1 LSGADEMTSGDG
13 NPVEEA
19 VAQVEAARTRD
30 HRRRWFPSSA
40 PGWVILIS
48 AIAVVLV
55 ASVAVGLRFGLN
67 TMPGLAFVEAQ
78 ANGLKI
84 GRYGKLKIEGVSGDI
99 WRNVTIRR
107 LIIYDEKGTWL
118 EGRNLNMKWRYHE
131 LLARRFHADAIRA
144 EQLTLIRRP
153 TLTPKE
159 KSGALPVTVLIDAL
173 QARVE
178 SKPAF
183 SQVEGRFDLSGRLAL
198 QRGGGGT
205 AGRFVARSL
214 MHQGDFADVDFDL
227 GRSDTLMV
235 NARASEASGGALA
248 GAIGL
253 DANQPF
259 ALDAQARGTIKVGQ
273 FKLLV
278 TSGPNQP
285 AKADGRWDARG
296 GAANGYVRLDASRL
310 TGLYARLFGP
320 QVKFDIAG
328 RKGSGDFYDLNARLD
343 SETLSV
349 TAVGPANLGRRLA
362 GPGGI
367 AVTGNTPS
375 LDRLSFGAVK
385 GQASFIGRFNGDL
398 DSFTLRGD
406 ARAANVSLAGYTVGA
421 ASGPVTVARAKGEIG
436 IVTSLAGSGG
446 RGQGYLAALLGQRPT
461 ADADIAILKDG
472 RLLLKRVRANGAG
485 LKVDAS
491 GSRGLL
497 GGLSFNGKAELW
509 NFGAAKLGGKG
520 RLAGSWSA
528 DQGGEGGPWVFT
540 VDARG
545 TGLALGVSELDR
557 LLGAAPRLRG
567 KASLQPSG
575 QVDVAEARLDGDKAF
590 AKGAGRLG
598 AKGDLAF
605 KLDWNAEGPFR
616 VGPVEVAGKAKGDGS
631 ITGALSAPR
640 ADLTAQV
647 DQIDLPRLPLRN
659 AALTLTFMQRP
670 GGGDG
675 AFALNAESQYGPARL
690 RTDFAF
696 TEGGVNLSGLDA
708 DAGGVKAQGS
718 VALRRGRPSS
728 ADLQLA
734 VGPGV
739 LLTEGSITGTARVVD
754 ASGGARATLN
764 LNAKNAVLRDAA
776 GLTLDTATIT
786 ADGPLDRLPLRIV
799 ASGAAS
805 NGAYSLDANGI
816 LTEQPQAQGWQLT
829 LDGSGKLGRTQ
840 IGTTETARLV
850 FGGPVTEAHLKLSAA
865 TGQRGHNAGSAIID
879 ARISKGAADIVA
891 DITGLPLAAFNQDLA
906 GRVDAK
912 LSLRG
917 QGDALTG
924 ALDATL
930 KNVRA
935 RGSGQTLTLDGQVQA
950 RLNDRSITIDASARG
965 AQGLA
970 AEGSFLLPAVAS
982 AAPLRLAI
990 DRRRPAEGTFSA
1002 NGEIKPLWDLLM
1014 SGERSLSGQIAMNG
1028 NLGGT
1033 LADPRLVGVGRLT
1046 GGSFEDGATGL
1057 SLRNL
1062 TLAANFADNAIDVS
1076 QVSATDPN
1084 GGKAAGSGRVS
1095 LLREGVSSFRLDLTR
1110 FQVIDNDIAQATAS
1124 GQVTINRGAA
1134 GNPRVE
1140 GSLRIDRAE
1149 IAAEPLSPSGVTPM
1163 DVVEVNK
1170 PSTAATRRAEAAK
1183 VAETRGAAID
1193 LAIDLRA
1200 PRAIFVR
1207 GRGLDVEM
1215 SLDAKVG
1222 GTTARPVLSGMAR
1235 VVRGEYDFA
1244 GKRFE
1249 FDERGSVTLS
1259 TDPSKIR
1266 LNLTATRVDPS
1277 ITAVIKV
1284 EGTAA
1289 KPEITLTSSP
1299 QLPQDEVLSRVLF
1312 GSSAASLSPFE
1323 AAQLASALAAL
1334 AGGGGFDVIGNI
1346 RQLAGLDRLTI
1357 GGTDLTGVTVA
1368 GGKYLTNDVYLEL
1381 IGGGREG
1388 GAVQVEW
1395 RVRKNLSLVSR
1406 IAGSG
1411 ESKLS
1416 VRWLR
1421 DY

>member
-1 LSGADEMTSGDG
+1 MTGADQTPAA
-13 NPVEEA
+13 PVR
-19 VAQVEAARTRD
+19 ARN
-30 HRRRWFPSSA
+30 HLRRWFPSSA
-40 PGWVILIS
+40 PGWVILVS
-48 AIAVVLV
+48 AVAVIVV
-55 ASVAVGLRFGLN
+55 ATVAVGVRFGLN
-67 TMPGLAFVEAQ
+67 TVPGLAFVEAQ

-131 LLARRFHADAIRA
+131 LFVRRFHADAIHA
-144 EQLTLIRRP
+144 EQVTLIRRP

-159 KSGALPVTVLIDAL
+159 KSGSLPLTILIDAL
-173 QARVE
+173 QAKIE

-198 QRGGGGT
+198 QRGGGT

-214 MHQGDFADVDFDL
+214 MHQGDFADVAFDL
-227 GRSDTLMV
+227 GRSDALMV
-235 NARASEASGGALA
+235 NARASEARGGALA
-248 GAIGL
+248 GALGL
-253 DANQPF
+253 DAKQPF
-259 ALDAQARGTIKVGQ
+259 SLDAQARGTTKVGQ

-285 AKADGRWDARG
+285 AKADGSWDARG

-328 RKGSGDFYDLNARLD
+328 KKGLGDFYDLNARLD

-349 TAVGPANLGRRLA
+349 TAVGPANLGKRMA
-362 GPGGI
+362 GPGGL

-375 LDRLSFGAVK
+375 IERLTLGSVK
-385 GQASFIGRFNGDL
+385 GQGNFIGRFNGDIAN
-398 DSFTLRGD
+398 FTLRGD
-406 ARAANVSLAGYTVGA
+406 VRGANVSLAGYTLGA
-421 ASGPVTVARAKGEIG
+421 ASGPVTLARAKGEIG
-436 IVTSLAGSGG
+436 IVTSLVGSGG
-446 RGQGYLAALLGQRPT
+446 RGQGYLAALLGPKPT
-461 ADADIAILKDG
+461 ADGDIAILKDG
-472 RLLLKRVRANGAG
+472 RVLLKRVRANGAG

-497 GGLSFNGKAELW
+497 GGLSFKGKAELW
-509 NFGAAKLGGKG
+509 NFGAARLGGKG

-528 DQGGEGGPWVFT
+528 DQGGDGKPWVFT
-540 VDARG
+540 VDAKG

-557 LLGAAPRLRG
+557 LLGPAPRLRG
-567 KASLQPSG
+567 KASLQNG
-575 QVDVAEARLDGDKAF
+575 AVDVAEARLDGDKAF

-616 VGPVEVAGKAKGDGS
+616 VGPVEVAGKARGDGS
-631 ITGALSAPR
+631 ISGSLLAPR

-675 AFALNAESQYGPARL
+675 AFALAAESQYGPARL

-696 TEGGVNLSGLDA
+696 TDGGVNLSGLDA
-708 DAGGVKAQGS
+708 DAGGVKARGS

-728 ADLQLA
+728 ADLVLA

-739 LLTEGSITGTARVVD
+739 LLTEGSITGTAKIVD

-764 LNAKNAVLRDAA
+764 LTAKDAVLRDAA

-786 ADGPLDRLPLRIV
+786 ADGPLDRLPLRIQ
-799 ASGAAS
+799 ASGAAP
-805 NGAYSLDANGI
+805 NGSYSLDANGI

-829 LDGSGKLGRTQ
+829 LDGAGKLGRTQ
-840 IGTTETARLV
+840 IRTTETARLV
-850 FGGPVTEAHLKLSAA
+850 FGGPVTEAHLKLAA
-865 TGQRGHNAGSAIID
+865 TGGRAADGGGTAVID
-879 ARISKGAADIVA
+879 ARIAKGSADIVA
-891 DITGLPLAAFNQDLA
+891 DITGLPLAAINEDLA
-906 GRVDAK
+906 GRADAK
-912 LSLRG
+912 LTLRG
-917 QGDALTG
+917 QGETLTG
-924 ALDATL
+924 ALDATV

-935 RGSGQTLTLDGQVQA
+935 RGSGKTLTLDGEVQA
-950 RLNDRSITIDASARG
+950 RLNDRTITIEATASS
-965 AQGLA
+965 AQGLKA
-970 AEGSFLLPAVAS
+970 NGSFVLPAVAS

-990 DRRRPAEGTFSA
+990 DRRRPAQGTFHA
-1002 NGEIKPLWDLLM
+1002 DGEIKPLWDLLM
-1014 SGERSLSGQIAMNG
+1014 SGERSLSGQVVLNG
-1028 NLGGT
+1028 TLGGT
-1033 LADPRLVGVGRLT
+1033 LADPRLLGEGALSNGT
-1046 GGSFEDGATGL
+1046 FEDGPTGIK
-1057 SLRNL
+1057 LRNVGL
-1062 TLAANFADNAIDVS
+1062 TAAFADNAIDIR
-1076 QVSATDPN
+1076 QVSATDPK
-1084 GGKAAGSGRVS
+1084 GGKATGSGRIS
-1095 LLREGVSSFRLDLTR
+1095 LLREGSSSFRLDLTK

-1124 GQVTINRGAA
+1124 GQVTINRTAA

-1140 GSLRIDRAE
+1140 GALRIDRAE

-1163 DVVEVNK
+1163 DVVEINR
-1170 PSTAATRRAEAAK
+1170 PITPAARRAEAREAAK
-1183 VAETRGAAID
+1183 DRGATIE
-1193 LAIDLRA
+1193 LAVALKA
-1200 PRAIFVR
+1200 PRGLFVR

-1215 SLDAKVG
+1215 SLDANVS
-1222 GTTARPVLSGMAR
+1222 GTTAHPVLTGMAR

-1266 LNLTATRVDPS
+1266 LNLTATREDPS
-1277 ITAVIKV
+1277 ITAVIRV

-1312 GSSAASLSPFE
+1312 GSSAAQLSPYE

-1334 AGGGGFDVIGNI
+1334 AGGGGFDVIGNV
-1346 RQLAGLDRLTI
+1346 RELAGLDRLTI
-1357 GGTDLTGVTVA
+1357 GGTELTGVTVA
-1368 GGKYLTNDVYLEL
+1368 GGKYLTNDVYFEL

-1411 ESKLS
+1411 DSKLS
-1416 VRWLR
+1416 VRWRR

>member
-1 LSGADEMTSGDG
+1 MSGADETSAA
-13 NPVEEA
+13 PVR
-19 VAQVEAARTRD
+19 ARN
-30 HRRRWFPSSA
+30 HLRRWFPSSA
-40 PGWVILIS
+40 PGWIILIS
-48 AIAVVLV
+48 AVAVIVV
-55 ASVAVGLRFGLN
+55 ATVAVGLRFGLN
-67 TMPGLAFVEAQ
+67 TVPGLAFIEAQ

-84 GRYGKLKIEGVSGDI
+84 GRYGKLRIEGVSGDI
-99 WRNVTIRR
+99 WRDVSIRR

-131 LLARRFHADAIRA
+131 LFARRFHADAIAA
-144 EQLTLIRRP
+144 EQITLIRRP

-173 QARVE
+173 QARID
-178 SKPAF
+178 SRPAF

-198 QRGGGGT
+198 QRQGGGT

-214 MHQGDFADVDFDL
+214 MHQGDFADVTFDL
-227 GRSDTLMV
+227 GRSDALLV

-248 GAIGL
+248 GALGL
-253 DANQPF
+253 DARQPF
-259 ALDAQARGTIKVGQ
+259 ALDAQARGTTKVGQ

-278 TSGPNQP
+278 ASGPNQP
-285 AKADGRWDARG
+285 AKADGNWDASG

-328 RKGSGDFYDLNARLD
+328 KKGAGEFYDLNARLD

-349 TAVGPANLGRRLA
+349 TAVGPANLGKQLA

-367 AVTGNTPS
+367 AVTGNTP
-375 LDRLSFGAVK
+375 LIERLSFGAVK
-385 GQASFIGRFNGDL
+385 GQANFVGRFNGDINA
-398 DSFTLRGD
+398 FTLRGD
-406 ARAANVSLAGYTVGA
+406 ARGANVSLAGYTLGS
-421 ASGPVTVARAKGEIG
+421 ASGPVTVTRAKGEIG
-436 IVTSLAGSGG
+436 IVTNLAGAGG
-446 RGQGYLAALLGQRPT
+446 RGQGYLAALLGQQPK
-461 ADADIAILKDG
+461 ADGDIAILKDG
-472 RLLLKRVRANGAG
+472 RVLLKRVRANGAG
-485 LKVDAS
+485 LKIDAS

-497 GGLSFNGKAELW
+497 GGLSFKGQAELW

-528 DQGGEGGPWVFT
+528 DQGGADKPWVFT
-540 VDARG
+540 VDAKG

-567 KASLQPSG
+567 KASLQRSG

-616 VGPVEVAGKAKGDGS
+616 IGPVEVAGKAKGDGAIAGS
-631 ITGALSAPR
+631 LSAPR

-647 DQIDLPRLPLRN
+647 DEIDLPRLPLRN

-675 AFALNAESQYGPARL
+675 AFAINADSQYGPARL
-690 RTDFAF
+690 STDFAF
-696 TEGGVNLSGLDA
+696 TEDGVNLSGLDA
-708 DAGGVKAQGS
+708 DAGGVKAQGA

-728 ADLQLA
+728 ADLVLA
-734 VGPGV
+734 IGPGV
-739 LLTEGSITGTARVVD
+739 VLTEGAITGTAKVVD
-754 ASGGARATLN
+754 STGGARATLN
-764 LNAKNAVLRDAA
+764 LTARDTVLRDAA
-776 GLTLDTATIT
+776 GMTLDTATIT
-786 ADGPLDRLPLRIV
+786 ADGPLDRLPLRIQ
-799 ASGAAS
+799 ASGAAP
-805 NGAYSLDANGI
+805 NGAYSLDASGI
-816 LTEQPQAQGWQLT
+816 LTEQPQAEGWQLT
-829 LDGSGKLGRTQ
+829 LDGAGKLGRTQ
-840 IGTTETARLV
+840 IRTTETARLE
-850 FGGPVTEAHLKLSAA
+850 FGGPVTEAHLKLAAA
-865 TGQRGHNAGSAIID
+865 TGQRGDNPGAATID
-879 ARISKGAADIVA
+879 ARIAKGSADIVA
-891 DITGLPLAAFNQDLA
+891 DITGLPLAAFNPDLA
-906 GRVDAK
+906 GRADAK
-912 LSLRG
+912 LTLRG
-917 QGDALTG
+917 QGETLTG
-924 ALDATL
+924 ALDATV

-950 RLNDRSITIDASARG
+950 RLNDRSITIEGSATS
-965 AQGLA
+965 AQGLR
-970 AEGSFLLPAVAS
+970 AEGAFVLPALAS

-1014 SGERSLSGQIAMNG
+1014 SGERSLSGQIAVNG

-1033 LADPRLVGVGRLT
+1033 LADPRLVGQGQLT
-1046 GGSFEDGATGL
+1046 GGAFEDGSTGL
-1057 SLRNL
+1057 KLRNL
-1062 TLAANFADNAIDVS
+1062 SLTAAFADNAIDIS
-1076 QVSATDPN
+1076 QVSATDPK
-1084 GGKAAGSGRVS
+1084 GGKASGSGRVS
-1095 LLREGVSSFRLDLTR
+1095 LLRQGTSSFRLDLTR

-1124 GQVTINRGAA
+1124 GQVTVNRGAE

-1163 DVVEVNK
+1163 DVVEINK
-1170 PSTAATRRAEAAK
+1170 PSTPAARRAEAAEAARSK
-1183 VAETRGAAID
+1183 GAAID

-1200 PRAIFVR
+1200 SRGIFVR
-1207 GRGLDVEM
+1207 GRGLDVEL
-1215 SLDAKVG
+1215 SLDANVG
-1222 GTTARPVLSGMAR
+1222 GTTSQPQLTGTAR

-1259 TDPSKIR
+1259 TDPRKIR
-1266 LNLTATRVDPS
+1266 LNLTATREDPS
-1277 ITAVIKV
+1277 ITAAIRV

-1312 GSSAASLSPFE
+1312 GSSASQLSPYE

-1334 AGGGGFDVIGNI
+1334 AGGGGFDVIGNV

-1357 GGTDLTGVTVA
+1357 GGTELTGVTVA
-1368 GGKYLTNDVYLEL
+1368 GGKYLTNDVYFEL

-1416 VRWLR
+1416 VRWRR

>member
-1 LSGADEMTSGDG
+1 LTGSGDN
-13 NPVEEA
+13 NPVESAMAE
-19 VAQVEAARTRD
+19 VEAARAPD

-40 PGWVILIS
+40 PGWIILIS
-48 AIAVVLV
+48 VIAVILV
-55 ASVAVGLRFGLN
+55 ALAAVGVRYGFN
-67 TMPGLAFVEAQ
+67 TVPGLAFVEAR

-99 WRNVTIRR
+99 WRNVSIRR

-131 LLARRFHADAIRA
+131 LFVRRFHADAIAA

-159 KSGALPVTVLIDAL
+159 KSGSLPVTILIDAL
-173 QARVE
+173 QARID
-178 SKPAF
+178 SRPAF
-183 SQVEGRFDLSGRLAL
+183 SQVEGRFDLTGRLAL

-205 AGRFVARSL
+205 AGRFTARSL
-214 MHQGDFADVDFDL
+214 MHQGDFADVAFDL
-227 GRSDTLMV
+227 GRS
-235 NARASEASGGALA
+235 NALLVDAKASEAKGGALA
-248 GAIGL
+248 GALGL
-253 DANQPF
+253 DAGQPF
-259 ALDAQARGTIKVGQ
+259 SLNVQARGTTKVGS

-278 TSGPNQP
+278 ASGPNQP
-285 AKADGRWDARG
+285 AKADGAWDAAG
-296 GAANGYVRLDASRL
+296 GSANGYVRLDASRL
-310 TGLYARLFGP
+310 TGLYQRLFGP

-328 RKGSGDFYDLNARLD
+328 RKGAGDFYDLNARLD

-349 TAVGPANLGRRLA
+349 TAVGPANLGKRLA
-362 GPGGI
+362 GRGGL
-367 AVTGNTPS
+367 AVTGSTPS
-375 LDRLSFGAVK
+375 IERLSLGAVK
-385 GQASFIGRFNGDL
+385 GQASFVGRFNGDVEN
-398 DSFTLRGD
+398 FTLRGD
-406 ARAANVSLAGYTVGA
+406 ARGANVSLAGYTLGSA
-421 ASGPVTVARAKGEIG
+421 AGPVALARAKGEIG
-436 IVTSLAGSGG
+436 IVTSLTGAGG
-446 RGQGYLAALLGQRPT
+446 RGQGYLAALLGPRPT
-461 ADADIAILKDG
+461 ADGDIAILKDG
-472 RLLLKRVRANGAG
+472 RVLLKRVRANGAG

-497 GGLSFNGKAELW
+497 GGLSFKGKAELW

-520 RLAGSWSA
+520 RLAGGWSA
-528 DQGGEGGPWVFT
+528 DQGGDGKPWVFT
-540 VDARG
+540 VDAKG

-557 LLGAAPRLRG
+557 LLGPAPRLRG
-567 KASLQPSG
+567 KASLFKG
-575 QVDVAEARLDGDKAF
+575 AVDVAEARLGGDKAF

-598 AKGDLAF
+598 SKGELAF

-616 VGPVEVAGKAKGDGS
+616 AGPVEVAGKAKGTGS
-631 ITGALSAPR
+631 ISGALSAPR

-647 DQIDLPRLPLRN
+647 DQIDVPRLPLRN

-675 AFALNAESQYGPARL
+675 AFALNAESPYGPARL

-696 TEGGVNLSGLDA
+696 AQGGVNLSGLDA

-728 ADLQLA
+728 ADLVLA

-739 LLTEGSITGTARVVD
+739 LLTEGSIAGTAKVVD
-754 ASGGARATLN
+754 AAGGARASLN
-764 LNAKNAVLRDAA
+764 LTAKDAVLRDAA
-776 GLTLDTATIT
+776 GLTLDAATIT
-786 ADGPLDRLPLRIV
+786 ADGPLARLPLRIQ
-799 ASGAAS
+799 ASGAAP
-805 NGAYSLDANGI
+805 NGAYSIDASGV
-816 LTEQPQAQGWQLT
+816 LTERAQAQGWQLT

-840 IGTTETARLV
+840 LRTTETARLV
-850 FGGPVTEAHLKLSAA
+850 FGGPVTEAHLRLAA
-865 TGQRGHNAGSAIID
+865 TGGRNADNGGTAAID
-879 ARISKGAADIVA
+879 ARIAKGSADIVA
-891 DITGLPLAAFNQDLA
+891 DITGLPLAAINQDLA
-906 GRVDAK
+906 GRADAK
-912 LSLRG
+912 LTLKG
-917 QGDALTG
+917 QGETLTG

-935 RGSGQTLTLDGQVQA
+935 RGSGRTLTLDGTVQA
-950 RLNDRSITIDASARG
+950 RLNDRAITIEASAKS
-965 AQGLA
+965 AQGLT
-970 AEGSFLLPAVAS
+970 AEGSFVLPAVAS

-990 DRRRPAEGTFSA
+990 DRRRPAQGAFSA

-1014 SGERSLSGQIAMNG
+1014 SGDRALSGQVAVNG
-1028 NLGGT
+1028 SLGGT
-1033 LADPRLVGVGRLT
+1033 LADPRLLGQGQLT
-1046 GGSFEDGATGL
+1046 GGTFEDAATGL
-1057 SLRNL
+1057 KLRNL
-1062 TLAANFADNAIDVS
+1062 TIAAAFADNAIDVS
-1076 QVSATDPN
+1076 QVSANDPK
-1084 GGKAAGSGRVS
+1084 GGKAAGAGRVS
-1095 LLREGVSSFRLDLTR
+1095 LLREGTSSFRLDLTR
-1110 FQVIDNDIAQATAS
+1110 FQVIDNDIAEATAS

-1163 DVVEVNK
+1163 DVVEINK
-1170 PSTAATRRAEAAK
+1170 PTTPAARRAEAAAAAK
-1183 VAETRGAAID
+1183 TRGAAID
-1193 LAIDLRA
+1193 LAVDLRA
-1200 PRAIFVR
+1200 PRGIFVR

-1215 SLDAKVG
+1215 SLDANVG
-1222 GTTARPVLSGMAR
+1222 GTTARPLLTGTAR

-1266 LNLTATRVDPS
+1266 LNLTATREDPS
-1277 ITAVIKV
+1277 ITAVIRV

-1312 GSSAASLSPFE
+1312 GSSAAQLSPYE

-1346 RQLAGLDRLTI
+1346 GQLAGLDRLTI
-1357 GGTDLTGVTVA
+1357 GGTEVTGVTVA

-1395 RVRKNLSLVSR
+1395 RIRKNLSLVSR
-1406 IAGSG
+1406 IAGGG

-1416 VRWLR
+1416 VRWRR

>member
-1 LSGADEMTSGDG
+1 MSGPDRAPDEAE
-13 NPVEEA
+13 PVRA
-19 VAQVEAARTRD
+19 PQ

-48 AIAVVLV
+48 VIVVVIV
-55 ASVAVGLRFGLN
+55 ASIGVGLRFGVN
-67 TMPGLAFVEAQ
+67 TVPGLAFIEAR

-84 GRYGKLKIEGVSGDI
+84 GRFGKLKIEGVSGDL
-99 WRNVTIRR
+99 WRNVSIRR

-118 EGRNLNMKWRYHE
+118 EGRNINMKWRYHE
-131 LLARRFHADAIRA
+131 LFVRRFHADAIHA
-144 EQLTLIRRP
+144 EQIILIRQP
-153 TLTPKE
+153 TLTPKGT
-159 KSGALPVTVLIDAL
+159 SSALPVTILIDAL
-173 QARVE
+173 QAKVDSR
-178 SKPAF
+178 PAF

-198 QRGGGGT
+198 QRRGGGT
-205 AGRFVARSL
+205 TGRFVARSL
-214 MHQGDFADVDFDL
+214 MHQGDFADVAFDL
-227 GRSDTLMV
+227 GRSDALMV
-235 NARASEASGGALA
+235 NARASEAMGGALA
-248 GAIGL
+248 GALGL
-253 DANQPF
+253 DAKQPF
-259 ALDAQARGTIKVGQ
+259 SLDAQARGTTKAGQ

-278 TSGPNQP
+278 TSGASQP
-285 AKADGRWDARG
+285 AKADGAWDAGG

-328 RKGSGDFYDLNARLD
+328 RKGLGAFYNINARLD

-349 TAVGPANLGRRLA
+349 TAVGPADLGKRLA
-362 GPGGI
+362 GPGGL
-367 AVTGNTPS
+367 AVTGNASS
-375 LDRLSFGAVK
+375 LQRLTLGSVK
-385 GQASFIGRFNGDL
+385 GQGNFVGRFNGDINN
-398 DSFTLRGD
+398 FTLKGD
-406 ARAANVSLAGYTVGA
+406 ARGANISLAGYTLGA

-436 IVTSLAGSGG
+436 IVSSLTGSGG
-446 RGQGYLAALLGQRPT
+446 RGQGYLAALLGPRPT
-461 ADADIAILKDG
+461 ADGDIVILKDG
-472 RLLLKRVRANGAG
+472 RVLLKRVRANGAG

-497 GGLSFNGKAELW
+497 GGLSFKGKAELW

-528 DQGGEGGPWVFT
+528 DQGGDGKPWVFT
-540 VDARG
+540 VDAKG

-557 LLGAAPRLRG
+557 LLGPAPRLRG
-567 KASLQPSG
+567 RASLQPNG
-575 QVDVAEARLDGDKAF
+575 VVDVAEARLDGDKVF

-598 AKGDLAF
+598 AKGELAF

-616 VGPVEVAGKAKGDGS
+616 VGPVEVAGKAKGTGAIS
-631 ITGALSAPR
+631 GALSAPR

-647 DQIDLPRLPLRN
+647 DQIDVPRLPLRN
-659 AALTLTFMQRP
+659 AAITLTFMQRP

-675 AFALNAESQYGPARL
+675 AFALVAESPYGPARL
-690 RTDFAF
+690 HTDFAF
-696 TEGGVNLSGLDA
+696 AAGGVNLSSLDA

-728 ADLQLA
+728 ADLVLA
-734 VGPGV
+734 IGPGV
-739 LLTEGSITGTARVVD
+739 LLTEGSIAGTAKIVD

-764 LNAKNAVLRDAA
+764 LTAKDAVLRDAA

-786 ADGPLDRLPLRIV
+786 ADGPLDRLPLRIQ
-799 ASGAAS
+799 ASGGAAS
-805 NGAYSLDANGI
+805 GSYSLDASGI
-816 LTEQPQAQGWQLT
+816 LTERPQAQGWQLT
-829 LDGSGKLGRTQ
+829 LDGAGKLGRTQ
-840 IGTTETARLV
+840 IRTTETATLV
-850 FGGPVTEAHLKLSAA
+850 FGGPVTEAHMRLAA
-865 TGQRGHNAGSAIID
+865 VTGQRGDNPGTAAIDVRIAKGS
-879 ARISKGAADIVA
+879 ADIVA

-906 GRVDAK
+906 GRADAK
-912 LSLRG
+912 LTLRG
-917 QGDALTG
+917 KGETLTG

-935 RGSGQTLTLDGQVQA
+935 RGSGKTLTLDGRVQA
-950 RLNDRSITIDASARG
+950 RLNDRTITIEASATG

-970 AEGSFLLPAVAS
+970 AQGSFVLPAVAS

-990 DRRRPAEGTFSA
+990 DRRRPAQGTFRA

-1014 SGERSLSGQIAMNG
+1014 SGDRSLSGQIALNG
-1028 NLGGT
+1028 SLGGT
-1033 LADPRLVGVGRLT
+1033 LADPRLLGQGQLT
-1046 GGSFEDGATGL
+1046 GGAFEDGSTGL
-1057 SLRNL
+1057 KLRNL
-1062 TLAANFADNAIDVS
+1062 SLTAGFADNAIDIS
-1076 QVSATDPN
+1076 QLSANDPK
-1084 GGKAAGSGRVS
+1084 GGKASGSGRVS
-1095 LLREGVSSFRLDLTR
+1095 LVRGGSSSFRLDLTR
-1110 FQVIDNDIAQATAS
+1110 FQVIDNDIAEATAT
-1124 GQVTINRGAA
+1124 GQVTINRGAT
-1134 GNPRVE
+1134 GNARVE

-1163 DVVEVNK
+1163 DVVEINK
-1170 PSTAATRRAEAAK
+1170 PLTATVRRAKAAEAAE
-1183 VAETRGAAID
+1183 ARGVAID

-1200 PRAIFVR
+1200 PRGIFVR

-1215 SLDAKVG
+1215 SLDANVG
-1222 GTTARPVLSGMAR
+1222 GTTTRPQLTGTAR

-1259 TDPSKIR
+1259 TDPSRIR
-1266 LNLTATRVDPS
+1266 LNLTATRQDPS
-1277 ITAVIKV
+1277 VTAVIHV

-1289 KPEITLTSSP
+1289 KPEIRLTSSP

-1312 GSSAASLSPFE
+1312 GSSAAQLSPFE

-1357 GGTDLTGVTVA
+1357 GGTELTGVTVA

-1395 RVRKNLSLVSR
+1395 RVRKNLSIVSR
-1406 IAGSG
+1406 IGG
-1411 ESKLS
+1411 NGDSKLS
-1416 VRWLR
+1416 VRWRR

>member
-1 LSGADEMTSGDG
+1 MSGPEDTTSGVAA
-13 NPVEEA
+13 PVQEA
-19 VAQVEAARTRD
+19 LAKVEAARAPD
-30 HRRRWFPSSA
+30 HRRRWAPSSA
-40 PGWVILIS
+40 PGWIILIS
-48 AIAVVLV
+48 VVVVMIV
-55 ASVAVGLRFGLN
+55 ATVAVGLRFGVN
-67 TMPGLAFVEAQ
+67 TVPGLAFIEAQ

-84 GRYGKLKIEGVSGDI
+84 GRYGRLKIEGVSGDI
-99 WRNVTIRR
+99 WRNVSIRR
-107 LIIYDEKGTWL
+107 LTIYDEQGTWL

-131 LLARRFHADAIRA
+131 LFVRRFHADAIAA

-173 QARVE
+173 TARID
-178 SKPAF
+178 SRPAF
-183 SQVEGRFDLSGRLAL
+183 SQVEGRFDLTGRLAL
-198 QRGGGGT
+198 QRGGGT
-205 AGRFVARSL
+205 AGRFTARSL
-214 MHQGDFADVDFDL
+214 MHQGDFADVTFDL
-227 GRSDTLMV
+227 GRSDALLV
-235 NARASEASGGALA
+235 NAKASEASGGALA
-248 GAIGL
+248 GALGL
-253 DANQPF
+253 DAKQPF
-259 ALDAQARGTIKVGQ
+259 SLDAQASGTTKVGR

-278 TSGPNQP
+278 SSGASQP
-285 AKADGRWDARG
+285 ARAEGDWNAQG

-328 RKGSGDFYDLNARLD
+328 KKGQGDFYDLNARLD
-343 SETLSV
+343 TETLSL
-349 TAVGPANLGRRLA
+349 TAVGPANLGKQLA
-362 GPGGI
+362 GPGGLAI
-367 AVTGNTPS
+367 TANTPS
-375 LDRLSFGAVK
+375 IERLSLGAVK
-385 GQASFIGRFNGDL
+385 GQANLVGRFNGQIEA
-398 DSFTLRGD
+398 FTLKGD
-406 ARAANVSLAGYTVGA
+406 ARGANVSLAGYTLGA
-421 ASGPVTVARAKGEIG
+421 VSGPVTVARTKGEIG
-436 IVTSLAGSGG
+436 IVTSLTGGGG

-461 ADADIAILKDG
+461 ADADIAILNDG

-528 DQGGEGGPWVFT
+528 DQGGEGKPWVFT

-575 QVDVAEARLDGDKAF
+575 QIDVAEARLDGDKAF
-590 AKGAGRLG
+590 AKGAGRMG

-616 VGPVEVAGKAKGDGS
+616 IGPVEVAGKAKGDGTIGGS
-631 ITGALSAPR
+631 VSSPR

-659 AALTLTFMQRP
+659 ANLTLTFMQRP

-675 AFALNAESQYGPARL
+675 AFAMEAESQYGPARL

-696 TEGGVNLSGLDA
+696 TQGGADLSGLDA
-708 DAGGVKAQGS
+708 DAGGIKAQGS

-728 ADLQLA
+728 ADLVLA

-739 LLTEGSITGTARVVD
+739 ILTEGSIAGTAKIVD
-754 ASGGARATLN
+754 SAGGARANLN
-764 LNAKNAVLRDAA
+764 LTARDAVLRDAA
-776 GLTLDTATIT
+776 GLTLDAATIT
-786 ADGPLDRLPLRIV
+786 ADGPLDRLPLRIQ
-799 ASGAAS
+799 ASGAAP
-805 NGAYSLDANGI
+805 NGSYSLDVAGI
-816 LTEQPQAQGWQLT
+816 LTEQPAAQGWQLT
-829 LDGSGKLGRTQ
+829 LDGSGKLARTQ
-840 IGTTETARLV
+840 IRTTETARLV
-850 FGGPVTEAHLKLSAA
+850 FGGPVTEAHLKLAA
-865 TGQRGHNAGSAIID
+865 TGGRAADGGGTATID
-879 ARISKGAADIVA
+879 ARIARGSADIAADIA
-891 DITGLPLAAFNQDLA
+891 GLPLSVFNQDLA
-906 GRVDAK
+906 GRADARLTLK
-912 LSLRG
+912 G
-917 QGDALTG
+917 QGETLTG

-935 RGSGQTLTLDGQVQA
+935 RGSGQTLTLDGRVQA
-950 RLNDRSITIDASARG
+950 RLNDRNISIDAEAKS
-965 AQGLA
+965 AQGLT
-970 AEGSFLLPAVAS
+970 AEGAFVLPAEAS

-990 DRRRPAEGTFSA
+990 DRRRPAQGTFSA
-1002 NGEIKPLWDLLM
+1002 HGEIKPLWDLLM
-1014 SGERSLSGQIAMNG
+1014 SGERSLSGQVALNG

-1033 LADPRLVGVGRLT
+1033 LADPRLVGEGRLT
-1046 GGSFEDGATGL
+1046 GGAFEDGATGL
-1057 SLRNL
+1057 KLRNL
-1062 TLAANFADNAIDVS
+1062 SIAATFADNAIDVS
-1076 QVSATDPN
+1076 QVSANDPK
-1084 GGKAAGSGRVS
+1084 GGKASGSGRVS
-1095 LLREGVSSFRLDLTR
+1095 LLREGTSSFRLDLTR
-1110 FQVIDNDIAQATAS
+1110 FQVIDNDIAEATAS
-1124 GQVTINRGAA
+1124 GQVTVNRGAA

-1149 IAAEPLSPSGVTPM
+1149 IAAEPLNPSGATPL
-1163 DVVEVNK
+1163 DVIEINR
-1170 PSTAATRRAEAAK
+1170 PRTSAARQAEATEAARAK
-1183 VAETRGAAID
+1183 GAAID

-1200 PRAIFVR
+1200 PRGIFVR

-1215 SLDAKVG
+1215 SLDANVG
-1222 GTTARPVLSGMAR
+1222 GTTARPLLTGTAR

-1266 LNLTATRVDPS
+1266 LNLTATREDPA

-1289 KPEITLTSSP
+1289 KPEISLTSTP

-1312 GSSAASLSPFE
+1312 GSSAAQLSPFE

-1334 AGGGGFDVIGNI
+1334 AGGGGFDVIGNV
-1346 RQLAGLDRLTI
+1346 RELAGLDRLTI
-1357 GGTDLTGVTVA
+1357 GGTEVTGVTVA
-1368 GGKYLTNDVYLEL
+1368 GGKYLTNDVYVEL

-1416 VRWLR
+1416 VRWRR

>member
-1 LSGADEMTSGDG
+1 MSGADETPPETDA
-13 NPVEEA
+13 PVRAKE
-19 VAQVEAARTRD
+19 

-40 PGWVILIS
+40 PGWIILIS
-48 AIAVVLV
+48 VIAVMIV
-55 ASVAVGLRFGLN
+55 AGVAVGLRFGLN
-67 TMPGLAFVEAQ
+67 TVPGLAFIEAQ

-118 EGRNLNMKWRYHE
+118 EGRNLNMTWRYHE
-131 LLARRFHADAIRA
+131 LFARRFHADAIAA
-144 EQLTLIRRP
+144 EQITLIRRP

-159 KSGALPVTVLIDAL
+159 KSGSLPVTVLIDAL
-173 QARVE
+173 QAKVDSR
-178 SKPAF
+178 PAF
-183 SQVEGRFDLSGRLAL
+183 SQVEGRFDLAGRLAL
-198 QRGGGGT
+198 QRAGGT
-205 AGRFVARSL
+205 TGRFVARSL
-214 MHQGDFADVDFDL
+214 MHQGDFADVAFDL
-227 GRSDTLMV
+227 GRSDALMV
-235 NARASEASGGALA
+235 DAKASEAMGGALA
-248 GAIGL
+248 GALGL
-253 DANQPF
+253 DAKLPF
-259 ALDAQARGTIKVGQ
+259 ALDAQARGTTKVGQ

-285 AKADGRWDARG
+285 AKADGSWDATG

-310 TGLYARLFGP
+310 TGLYAKLLGP

-328 RKGSGDFYDLNARLD
+328 KKGAGDFYDLNARLD

-349 TAVGPANLGRRLA
+349 TAVGPANLGKQLA
-362 GPGGI
+362 GPGGL

-375 LDRLSFGAVK
+375 IERLSSGAVK
-385 GQASFIGRFNGDL
+385 GQANFVGRFNGDINT
-398 DSFTLRGD
+398 FTLRGD
-406 ARAANVSLAGYTVGA
+406 ARGANVSLAGYTLGA
-421 ASGPVTVARAKGEIG
+421 VSGPLTLARAKGEIG
-436 IVTSLAGSGG
+436 IVTSLAGTGG
-446 RGQGYLAALLGQRPT
+446 RGQGYLAALLGSRPT
-461 ADADIAILKDG
+461 ADGDIAILGDG
-472 RLLLKRVRANGAG
+472 RILLKRVRANGAG

-509 NFGAAKLGGKG
+509 NFGAAKFGGKG

-528 DQGGEGGPWVFT
+528 DQGGPGKAWVFS
-540 VDARG
+540 VDAKG
-545 TGLALGVSELDR
+545 TGLALGVGELDR
-557 LLGAAPRLRG
+557 LLGQAPRLRA

-616 VGPVEVAGKAKGDGS
+616 VGPVEVAGKARGDGS
-631 ITGALSAPR
+631 IGGSLSGPR
-640 ADLTAQV
+640 ADLTARI

-675 AFALNAESQYGPARL
+675 AFAMTAESQYGPARL

-696 TEGGVNLSGLDA
+696 TAGGANLSGLDA

-728 ADLQLA
+728 ADLVLA

-739 LLTEGSITGTARVVD
+739 LLTEGSIAGTAKVVD
-754 ASGGARATLN
+754 SAGGARAVLN
-764 LNAKNAVLRDAA
+764 LTAKDAVLRDAA

-786 ADGPLDRLPLRIV
+786 ADGPLDRLPLRIQ
-799 ASGAAS
+799 ASGAAP
-805 NGAYSLDANGI
+805 NGSYSLDANGV

-840 IGTTETARLV
+840 IRTTETARLV
-850 FGGPVTEAHLKLSAA
+850 FGGPVTEAHLKLAA
-865 TGQRGHNAGSAIID
+865 TGGRAVDGGGTAVID
-879 ARISKGAADIVA
+879 ARIAKGSADIVA
-891 DITGLPLAAFNQDLA
+891 DITGLPLAAFNEDLA
-906 GRVDAK
+906 GRADAK
-912 LSLRG
+912 LTLRG
-917 QGDALTG
+917 QGETLTG
-924 ALDATL
+924 ALDATV

-935 RGSGQTLTLDGQVQA
+935 RGSGKTLTLDGTVQA
-950 RLNDRSITIDASARG
+950 RLNDRSITIEANASS
-965 AQGLA
+965 AQGLKA
-970 AEGSFLLPAVAS
+970 NGRFVLPAVAS

-990 DRRRPAEGTFSA
+990 DKSRPAEGTFHA
-1002 NGEIKPLWDLLM
+1002 DGEIKPLWDLLM
-1014 SGERSLSGQIAMNG
+1014 SGDRSLSGQVVLDG
-1028 NLGGT
+1028 TLGGT
-1033 LADPRLVGVGRLT
+1033 LADPRLLGDGVLSNGT
-1046 GGSFEDGATGL
+1046 FEDGPTGIK
-1057 SLRNL
+1057 LRNVGL
-1062 TLAANFADNAIDVS
+1062 TASFADNAIDIR
-1076 QVSATDPN
+1076 QVSATDPK
-1084 GGKAAGSGRVS
+1084 GGKASGSGRIS
-1095 LLREGVSSFRLDLTR
+1095 LLREGTSSFRLDLTK

-1124 GQVTINRGAA
+1124 GQVTVNRTAA

-1163 DVVEVNK
+1163 DVIEINK
-1170 PSTAATRRAEAAK
+1170 PVTPAARRADAAQAAK
-1183 VAETRGAAID
+1183 ERGATIE
-1193 LAIDLRA
+1193 LAVDLRA
-1200 PRAIFVR
+1200 PRGLFVR

-1215 SLDAKVG
+1215 SLDANVS
-1222 GTTARPVLSGMAR
+1222 GTTARPVLSGTAR

-1266 LNLTATRVDPS
+1266 LNLTATREDPS

-1312 GSSAASLSPFE
+1312 GSSAAQLSPYE

-1334 AGGGGFDVIGNI
+1334 AGGGGFDVIGNV
-1346 RQLAGLDRLTI
+1346 RELAGLDRLTI
-1357 GGTDLTGVTVA
+1357 GGTELTGVTVA
-1368 GGKYLTNDVYLEL
+1368 GGKYLTNDVYFEL

-1416 VRWLR
+1416 VRWRR

>member
-1 LSGADEMTSGDG
+1 MSGPDDTGPLEAA
-13 NPVEEA
+13 VEK
-19 VAQVEAARTRD
+19 VEAARAPD
-30 HRRRWFPSSA
+30 HRRRWLPSSA
-40 PGWVILIS
+40 PGWIILIS
-48 AIAVVLV
+48 TIAVILV
-55 ASVAVGLRFGLN
+55 ATVAVGLRFGLN
-67 TMPGLAFVEAQ
+67 TVPGLAFIEAQ

-99 WRNVTIRR
+99 WRNVSIRR

-131 LLARRFHADAIRA
+131 LFARRFHADAINA
-144 EQLTLIRRP
+144 EQVTLIRRP

-159 KSGALPVTVLIDAL
+159 KSGSLPVTILIDAL
-173 QARVE
+173 QARID

-198 QRGGGGT
+198 QRKGGGT

-214 MHQGDFADVDFDL
+214 MHQGDFADVTFDL
-227 GRSDTLMV
+227 GRSDAMLV
-235 NARASEASGGALA
+235 NARASEARGGALA
-248 GAIGL
+248 GALGL
-253 DANQPF
+253 DATQPF
-259 ALDAQARGTIKVGQ
+259 ALDAQARGTTKVGS

-278 TSGPNQP
+278 TSGTSQP
-285 AKADGRWDARG
+285 AKADGQWDAKG

-328 RKGSGDFYDLNARLD
+328 QKGAGAFYEIKARLD

-349 TAVGPANLGRRLA
+349 TAMGPADLGKRLA
-362 GPGGI
+362 GPGGL
-367 AVTGNTPS
+367 AVTAYTPAIE
-375 LDRLSFGAVK
+375 RLALGTVK
-385 GQASFIGRFNGDL
+385 GQASFTGRFNGDI
-398 DSFTLRGD
+398 SNFTLKGD
-406 ARAANVSLAGYTVGA
+406 ARGANVSLVGYTLTSV
-421 ASGPVTVARAKGEIG
+421 SGPVTLARARGEIG
-436 IVTSLAGSGG
+436 IVTSLTGAGG
-446 RGQGYLAALLGQRPT
+446 RGQGYLAALLGPRPT
-461 ADADIAILKDG
+461 ADGDIAILKDG
-472 RLLLKRVRANGAG
+472 RVLLKRVRANGAG

-491 GSRGLL
+491 GSRSLF
-497 GGLSFNGKAELW
+497 GGLSFKGDAELW

-520 RLAGSWSA
+520 RLKGGWSA
-528 DQGGEGGPWVFT
+528 DQAGEGKPWVFT

-557 LLGAAPRLRG
+557 LLGPAPRLRG
-567 KASLQPSG
+567 KASLQPGG
-575 QVDVAEARLDGDKAF
+575 QVDVAEASLDGDKAF

-616 VGPVEVAGKAKGDGS
+616 VGPVEVAGKARGDGG
-631 ITGALSAPR
+631 ITGSLSAPR

-659 AALTLTFMQRP
+659 ANLTLTFMQRP

-675 AFALNAESQYGPARL
+675 AFSLNAESPYGPARL
-690 RTDFAF
+690 NTDFAF
-696 TEGGVNLSGLDA
+696 AQGGVNLSGLDA

-728 ADLQLA
+728 ADLVFA
-734 VGPGV
+734 IGPGV
-739 LLTEGSITGTARVVD
+739 LLTEGSIAGTAKVVD
-754 ASGGARATLN
+754 SSVGARATLN
-764 LNAKNAVLRDAA
+764 LTAKDAVLRDAA
-776 GLTLDTATIT
+776 GLTLDAATIT
-786 ADGPLDRLPLRIV
+786 ADGPLDRLPLRIQ
-799 ASGAAS
+799 ASGAAP
-805 NGAYSLDANGI
+805 NGSYSLDANGI

-840 IGTTETARLV
+840 IRTTETARLV
-850 FGGPVTEAHLKLSAA
+850 FGGPVTEAHLKLAAA
-865 TGQRGHNAGSAIID
+865 TGQRGDNPGTAIID
-879 ARISKGAADIVA
+879 ARIAKGSADIAAEV
-891 DITGLPLAAFNQDLA
+891 TGLPLAALNPDLA
-906 GRVDAK
+906 GRADAR
-912 LSLRG
+912 LTLRG
-917 QGDALTG
+917 QGETLNG
-924 ALDATL
+924 ALDATVR
-930 KNVRA
+930 NVRA

-950 RLNDRSITIDASARG
+950 RLNDRAITIEANARS
-965 AQGLA
+965 AQGLR
-970 AEGSFLLPAVAS
+970 AEGSFVLPAVAS

-1014 SGERSLSGQIAMNG
+1014 SGERSLSGQIVING

-1033 LADPRLVGVGRLT
+1033 LADPRLVGQAQLS
-1046 GGSFEDGATGL
+1046 GGAFEDGATGL
-1057 SLRNL
+1057 KLRNL
-1062 TLAANFADNAIDVS
+1062 SLTANFADNAIDVS
-1076 QVSATDPN
+1076 QVSASDPK
-1084 GGKAAGSGRVS
+1084 GGKASGSGRIS
-1095 LLREGVSSFRLDLTR
+1095 LMRQGASSFRLDLTK
-1110 FQVIDNDIAQATAS
+1110 FQVIDNDIAEATAS
-1124 GQVTINRGAA
+1124 GQVTINRGAG

-1163 DVVEVNK
+1163 DVVEINK
-1170 PSTAATRRAEAAK
+1170 PRTPAARRAEAAE
-1183 VAETRGAAID
+1183 AARSRGAEIE

-1200 PRAIFVR
+1200 PRNILVR

-1215 SLDAKVG
+1215 SLDANVS
-1222 GTTARPVLSGMAR
+1222 GTTARPQLTGTAR

-1266 LNLTATRVDPS
+1266 LNLTATREDPS
-1277 ITAVIKV
+1277 ITAVIRV

-1289 KPEITLTSSP
+1289 KPEIRLTSSP

-1312 GSSAASLSPFE
+1312 GSSAAQLSPYE

-1334 AGGGGFDVIGNI
+1334 AGGGGFDVIGNV
-1346 RQLAGLDRLTI
+1346 RELAGLDRLTI
-1357 GGTDLTGVTVA
+1357 GGTELTGVTVA
-1368 GGKYLTNDVYLEL
+1368 GGKYLTNDVYFEL

-1406 IAGSG
+1406 LSGSG

-1416 VRWLR
+1416 VRWRR

>member
-1 LSGADEMTSGDG
+1 MSGAEDPAPIRAKE
-13 NPVEEA
+13 
-19 VAQVEAARTRD
+19 
-30 HRRRWFPSSA
+30 HRRRWLPSGA
-40 PGWVILIS
+40 PGWIIL
-48 AIAVVLV
+48 V
-55 ASVAVGLRFGLN
+55 SVAMVMVVALAAVGVRYGVN
-67 TMPGLAFVEAQ
+67 TVPGLAFIEAR

-84 GRYGKLKIEGVSGDI
+84 GRYGKLKIEGVSGDL
-99 WRNVTIRR
+99 WRNVSIRR

-131 LLARRFHADAIRA
+131 LFVRRFHADAIAA
-144 EQLTLIRRP
+144 EQITLIRRP

-159 KSGALPVTVLIDAL
+159 KSGSLPVTILIDAL
-173 QARVE
+173 QARVD
-178 SKPAF
+178 SRPAF
-183 SQVEGRFDLSGRLAL
+183 SQVEGRFDLTGRLAL
-198 QRGGGGT
+198 RRGGGGT

-214 MHQGDFADVDFDL
+214 MHQGDFADVTFDL
-227 GRSDTLMV
+227 GRSDALLV
-235 NARASEASGGALA
+235 NARASEAKGGALA
-248 GAIGL
+248 GALGL
-253 DANQPF
+253 DAAQPF
-259 ALDAQARGTIKVGQ
+259 SLDAQARGTTKAGS

-285 AKADGRWDARG
+285 AKADGAWDAAG
-296 GAANGYVRLDASRL
+296 GSANGYVRLDASRL
-310 TGLYARLFGP
+310 TGLYQKLFGP

-328 RKGSGDFYDLNARLD
+328 RKGVGDFYDLNARLD

-349 TAVGPANLGRRLA
+349 TAVGPANLGKRLA
-362 GPGGI
+362 GPGGL

-375 LDRLSFGAVK
+375 IERLSLGAVK
-385 GQASFIGRFNGDL
+385 GQASFVGRFNGDINN
-398 DSFTLRGD
+398 FTLRGD
-406 ARAANVSLAGYTVGA
+406 ARGANISLAGYTLGG
-421 ASGPVTVARAKGEIG
+421 ASGPVALARAKGEIG
-436 IVTSLAGSGG
+436 IVTALTGSGG
-446 RGQGYLAALLGQRPT
+446 RGQGYLAALLGPRPT

-472 RLLLKRVRANGAG
+472 RVLLKRVRANGAG

-497 GGLSFNGKAELW
+497 GGLSFEGKAELW
-509 NFGAAKLGGKG
+509 NFGAAKFGGKG

-528 DQGGEGGPWVFT
+528 NQGGEGKPWVFT

-557 LLGAAPRLRG
+557 LLGPAPRLRG

-598 AKGDLAF
+598 PNGELAF

-616 VGPVEVAGKAKGDGS
+616 AGPVEVAGKARGTGAIS
-631 ITGALSAPR
+631 GALSAPR

-647 DQIDLPRLPLRN
+647 DQIDVPRLPLRN

-675 AFALNAESQYGPARL
+675 AFALSAESPYGPARL

-696 TEGGVNLSGLDA
+696 AQGGVNLSGLDA

-728 ADLQLA
+728 ADLVLA
-734 VGPGV
+734 IGPGV
-739 LLTEGSITGTARVVD
+739 LLTEGSIAGTAKVVD
-754 ASGGARATLN
+754 NAGGARATLN
-764 LNAKNAVLRDAA
+764 LTAKDAVLRDAA
-776 GLTLDTATIT
+776 GLTLDAATIT
-786 ADGPLDRLPLRIV
+786 ADGPLARLPLRIQ
-799 ASGAAS
+799 ASGAAP
-805 NGAYSLDANGI
+805 NGAYSLDASGV
-816 LTEQPQAQGWQLT
+816 LSERAPSQGWQLT

-840 IGTTETARLV
+840 LRTTETALLV
-850 FGGPVTEAHLKLSAA
+850 FGGPVTEAHLKLAA
-865 TGQRGHNAGSAIID
+865 SGGRNAENGGTAAID
-879 ARISKGAADIVA
+879 ARIAKGSADIVA
-891 DITGLPLAAFNQDLA
+891 DITGLPLAAVNQDLA
-906 GRVDAK
+906 GRADARLTLK
-912 LSLRG
+912 G
-917 QGDALTG
+917 QGETLTG

-935 RGSGQTLTLDGQVQA
+935 RGSGRTLTLDGTLQA
-950 RLNDRSITIDASARG
+950 RLNDRAITIEANARS
-965 AQGLA
+965 AQGLT
-970 AEGSFLLPAVAS
+970 AEGSFVLPAVAS

-990 DRRRPAEGTFSA
+990 DRKRPAEGTFSA

-1014 SGERSLSGQIAMNG
+1014 SGDRSLSGQVALRGI
-1028 NLGGT
+1028 LGGT
-1033 LADPRLVGVGRLT
+1033 LADPRLLGQGQLT
-1046 GGSFEDGATGL
+1046 GGAFEDAATGL
-1057 SLRNL
+1057 KLRNL
-1062 TLAANFADNAIDVS
+1062 AISAAFADNAIDVS
-1076 QVSATDPN
+1076 QVSANDTN
-1084 GGKAAGSGRVS
+1084 GGKASGSGRVS
-1095 LLREGVSSFRLDLTR
+1095 LQRGGTSSFRLDLAR
-1110 FQVIDNDIAQATAS
+1110 FQVIDNDIAEATAT

-1163 DVVEVNK
+1163 DVVEINK
-1170 PSTAATRRAEAAK
+1170 PRDPAARRAEAAEAAK
-1183 VAETRGAAID
+1183 TRGAAID

-1200 PRAIFVR
+1200 PRGIFVR

-1215 SLDAKVG
+1215 SLDANVG
-1222 GTTARPVLSGMAR
+1222 GTTARPLLTGTAR

-1266 LNLTATRVDPS
+1266 LNLTATREDPS
-1277 ITAVIKV
+1277 VTAVIRV

-1312 GSSAASLSPFE
+1312 GSSAAQLSPYE

-1357 GGTDLTGVTVA
+1357 GGTEVTGVTVA

-1395 RVRKNLSLVSR
+1395 RIRKNLSLVSR
-1406 IAGSG
+1406 IAGGG

-1416 VRWLR
+1416 VRWRR